1 VKQGKQTVHTPVLLE
16 ETLAALAV
24 RPGGAYIDGTLG
36 HAGHAEEVL
45 RRAGPDGRLLGI
57 DRDCDALARASDR
70 LRGLPGKAV
79 LAHGNHGALGALARA
94 HGFGEVDG
102 VLLDL
107 GVNSEQLDAPERGF
121 SFMRD
126 GPLDMR
132 MDVSRGVTAA
142 GLVARLEAAELAALF
157 RELGEEPRAM
167 SIARA
172 IVRERLRAP
181 IATTLRLAEIVAA
194 ASGWHGGR
202 RHPATRV
209 FQALRMA
216 VNDELG
222 ALRAAL
228 EDGIA
233 LLRPDGRMVVISFE
247 SLTDREVKTTFAA
260 HAGRLVSLPQGG
272 VRWEGR
278 LSAVAWVHRHPVGPG
293 EAEVAANPRARSAKL
308 RAVRRLTPSEEAQL
322 AA

>member
-1 VKQGKQTVHTPVLLE
+1 MHVSVMMA

-24 RPGGAYIDGTLG
+24 RPGGVYLDGTLG
-36 HAGHAEEVL
+36 YAGHALEIL
-45 RRAGPDGRLLGI
+45 RRAGPEGRLLGL
-57 DRDCDALARASDR
+57 DRDQAALAQASVR
-70 LRGLPGKAV
+70 LQGAPGTAV
-79 LAHGNHGALGALARA
+79 LVHGDHGAMGALART

-107 GVNSEQLDAPERGF
+107 GVNSAQLDLAERGF

-132 MDVSRGVTAA
+132 LDGSCGETAA
-142 GLVARLEAAELAALF
+142 DWLARRDEGELAKLF
-157 RELGEEPRAM
+157 RTLGEEPRAG

-172 IVRERLRAP
+172 IVREQRREP
-181 IATTLRLAEIVAA
+181 IVTTARLAQIVAA

-228 EDGIA
+228 AEA
-233 LLRPDGRMVVISFE
+233 LTLLRPGGRMVVISFE
-247 SLTDREVKTTFAA
+247 SLTDREVKTAFAA

-272 VRWEGR
+272 ARWEGV
-278 LSAVAWVHRHPVGPG
+278 LPAVALVHRHPVTPG
-293 EAEVAANPRARSAKL
+293 EEELAVNPRARSAKL
-308 RAVRRLTPSEEAQL
+308 RAVRRLTPDEELQL
-322 AA
+322 QS

>member
-1 VKQGKQTVHTPVLLE
+1 MHVPVMME
-16 ETLAALAV
+16 ETLAALDV

-36 HAGHAEEVL
+36 HAGHAAEVL
-45 RRAGPDGRLLGI
+45 RRAGPNGRLLGI
-57 DRDCDALARASDR
+57 DRDRDALARAAGR

-79 LAHGNHGALGALARA
+79 LTQGDHGALGSLARA
-94 HGFGEVDG
+94 QGFGEVDG

-107 GVNSEQLDAPERGF
+107 GVNSEQLDAAERGF

-132 MDVSRGVTAA
+132 MDVSRGETAA

-157 RELGEEPRAM
+157 RELGEEPRAL

-172 IVRERLRAP
+172 IVRERARAP
-181 IATTLRLAEIVAA
+181 IATTLRLAEVVAA
-194 ASGWHGGR
+194 AGGWHGGR

-228 EDGIA
+228 EDGLG

-272 VRWEGR
+272 ARWEGR
-278 LSAVAWVHRHPVGPG
+278 HPAVAWVHRHPVGPG

-308 RAVRRLTPSEEAQL
+308 RAVRRLTPSEEARL